1 VGVRHGERLPSSRPA
16 ATEPVPDHSSADGRD
31 GHGAPQLVQ
40 SVPVSSKRG
49 RRRADRHRRQRESVI
64 PATRKPAIPACAK
77 AELGAWRPSRR
88 QSRHWSASRYSTA
101 CLHWNGALGWQP
113 SRFLANRAEAE
124 RASQLA
130 KQLGSVSAFCRVAH
144 FR

>member
-1 VGVRHGERLPSSRPA
+1 VWLLALDAHFGQRASLTHA
-16 ATEPVPDHSSADGRD
+16 F
-31 GHGAPQLVQ
+31 
-40 SVPVSSKRG
+40 RG
-49 RRRADRHRRQRESVI
+49 RGG
-64 PATRKPAIPACAK
+64 ATSPVN
-77 AELGAWRPSRR
+77 GAWRPSRR